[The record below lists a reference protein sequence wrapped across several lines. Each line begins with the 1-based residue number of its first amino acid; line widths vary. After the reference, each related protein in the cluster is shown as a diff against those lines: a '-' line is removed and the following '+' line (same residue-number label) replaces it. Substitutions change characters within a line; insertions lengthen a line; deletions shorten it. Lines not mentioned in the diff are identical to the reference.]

1 MNNKIQKFVNK
12 QFGEIRMATINNEP
26 WFAAKDIC
34 DILGVTNPTM
44 SLKNLES
51 DEVTKLNLGGLEG
64 KTNFISESGFYTLV
78 LRSRKVLWSSFFVT
92 FVAK

>member
-34 DILGVTNPTM
+34 DILGVTNPHNVFE
-44 SLKNLES
+44 KP
-51 DEVTKLNLGGLEG
+51 
-64 KTNFISESGFYTLV
+64 
-78 LRSRKVLWSSFFVT
+78 
-92 FVAK
+92 